1 MSSRLCYRP
10 SQTKLS
16 RSDTGVGRALLD
28 LGTGRRRVAYTIG
41 DPFMQPVTKISV
53 LGVRLAIMVLGLY
66 WLMMFT
72 GTHLAASTL
81 EVADSFGP
89 QVSDK
94 VKHFGAF
101 FVLGTLL
108 CYVTNS
114 DRWLRRFISIGV
126 LGMAYAGI
134 DEYTQRFVPGRYP
147 DVADFVAD
155 SLGLWTAI
163 IAYIIAKLTL
173 SDWEQ
178 RLRQRFFPG

>member
-1 MSSRLCYRP
+1 MSSRLSYRP
-10 SQTKLS
+10 SQTKLP
-16 RSDTGVGRALLD
+16 RSVTVFGRPVIDLITGW
-28 LGTGRRRVAYTIG
+28 RRVAYTIG

-114 DRWLRRFISIGV
+114 DRWLKRFISIGV

-147 DVADFVAD
+147 DVSDFVAD
-155 SLGLWTAI
+155 TLGLCTAI
-163 IAYIIAKLTL
+163 IAYIVAKLTL
-173 SDWEQ
+173 SGWEQ
-178 RLRQRFFPG
+178 KVRERFFPS